1 MKRSTSAA
9 LLSGLVLPG
18 LGQLTVLKRR
28 KRGLAF
34 MLPALLA
41 FFWIVRAML
50 VGASAV
56 MDQVASGAPAD
67 PYALAAQLSASEG
80 AGMSL
85 ASWVLLLCWAGS
97 IVDALLAK
105 E

>member
-34 MLPALLA
+34 MVPALFA
-41 FFWIVRAML
+41 FFWILRAVMM
-50 VGASAV
+50 GASA
-56 MDQVASGAPAD
+56 MLDQAAAGAD
-67 PYALAAQLSASEG
+67 PYALAAQLSASED
-80 AGMSL
+80 AGTSL